1 MNEYHK
7 IDTVFKRDPATRH
20 KSLIIGDFANEAFAY
35 LRNNTWVFTEK
46 VDGTNIRVLFKD
58 GRVSFGGK
66 TDAASIPTKL
76 VDNLRQQFDNER
88 KLALFA
94 EKFPD
99 GVCLYGEGYGAKIQ
113 NGGNYR
119 DDQGFVLFDVRVGKW
134 WLRRENVEQV
144 ANEMTIDIVPVI
156 GRGTLDD
163 MVSIVQ
169 DGFPSRWGN
178 FVAEGIVARPE
189 VELTTRHGQRIITKL
204 KHKDFGAL
212 R

>member
-99 GVCLYGEGYGAKIQ
+99 GVCLYGE
-113 NGGNYR
+113 
-119 DDQGFVLFDVRVGKW
+119 
-134 WLRRENVEQV
+134 
-144 ANEMTIDIVPVI
+144 I
-156 GRGTLDD
+156 GRAH
-163 MVSIVQ
+163 V
-169 DGFPSRWGN
+169 
-178 FVAEGIVARPE
+178 
-189 VELTTRHGQRIITKL
+189 
-204 KHKDFGAL
+204 
-212 R
+212 